1 MMNTHPDLPTYF
13 CAKGIGVA
21 HIICGVLWALL
32 GTMLAIVACT
42 VVVFT
47 SSYSGPEGMITTRQT
62 LLEAEPLASA
72 IGIFIFAAVPTL
84 LLIASGILILR
95 GRGRGFVAM
104 ISWLACVFIPLGTIL
119 GVITLRS
126 MSRLRQP

>member
-1 MMNTHPDLPTYF
+1 MNTPPDLPTHF
-13 CAKGIGVA
+13 CAKGIGIA
-21 HIICGVLWALL
+21 HIICGALWTLL
-32 GTMLAIVACT
+32 GTMLGIVVCT
-42 VVVFT
+42 IVVFF
-47 SSYSGPEGMITTRQT
+47 SSYSGPEGMINTRQT

-72 IGIFIFAAVPTL
+72 IGIFIFAAVPAL

-95 GRGRGFVAM
+95 GRGRRFVAL

-126 MSRLRQP
+126 MMKLRQP